1 MAKKSEQLLP
11 KVIEATDRESAIKV
25 LAEILD
31 VLHLSNE
38 YTDLL
43 NLKDRLNIFQDEYRT
58 IVDTYESLEVPRE
71 YEQLSEIRDDLAFL
85 YRKIQDDLT
94 FEINKLKIF
103 WGEDKKTSVRGN
115 SMLELRN
122 REDIKIG
129 KKDLTASAIEKLYGV
144 TNQYQ
149 EFVNLQSI
157 SYGMFKELD
166 QLLQAIKLLS
176 DSIASQC
183 QHALIILRRDVK

>member
-1 MAKKSEQLLP
+1 MSKKSELLVP
-11 KVIEATDRESAIKV
+11 KVIQAVDRESAIKV
-25 LAEILD
+25 LEEILD

-43 NLKDRLNIFQDEYRT
+43 KLKDDINVFQEEYKS
-58 IVDTYESLEVPRE
+58 IVDTYESLPVPRE
-71 YEQLSEIRDDLAFL
+71 YEELSEMRDKIAFL
-85 YRKIQDDLT
+85 YRDIQDGLA
-94 FEINKLKIF
+94 FEVNKLKIF

-115 SMLELRN
+115 SMLELRS

-144 TNQYQ
+144 TDEYQ
-149 EFVNLQSI
+149 EFVNLQSF
-157 SYGMFKELD
+157 SYGMYKELE
-166 QLLQAIKLLS
+166 QLLQSMKLLS

-183 QHALIILRRDVK
+183 NHALIILRRDVK